1 MRKVL
6 QLASC
11 LALAG
16 IVIPPILYFRG
27 ELARDVMNTVTLL
40 ATVLWFAVT
49 PFWMNHR
56 SQA

>member
-6 QLASC
+6 QLASY

-27 ELARDVMNTVTLL
+27 ELAHDAMNTVTLL
-40 ATVLWFAVT
+40 ATVLWFVVT
-49 PFWMNHR
+49 PFWMNDR
-56 SQA
+56 PRA